1 MKKAWSIALLTVLAA
16 ALAALAGVLLYRY
29 FIGSRIRDGGRME
42 NPEGYR
48 AGKELLEFRWQQ
60 TGENSAACFTLHFYL
75 EDDLPV
81 LTGRFLSPDGGETRE
96 NGVDASSEPIP
107 WELTWVQWFALQNAL
122 AEAALPAYEAPS
134 PDAAEAADSEICI
147 VWRTEDG
154 TRSENYSGGNAA
166 ALEALALRIAEEAYC
181 ASQPEA
187 ALPAESSGRAAAL
200 PKPAP
205 KNG

>member
-1 MKKAWSIALLTVLAA
+1 MKKAWSIVLLAVLAA
-16 ALAALAGVLLYRY
+16 ALAALAGILLYRY

-48 AGKELLEFRWQQ
+48 AEKELLEFRWQQ

-81 LTGRFLSPDGGETRE
+81 LTGRFLSPDGGEARE

-154 TRSENYSGGNAA
+154 TRSKNYSGGNAA

-181 ASQPEA
+181 ASQPET

-205 KNG
+205 KDG

>member
-1 MKKAWSIALLTVLAA
+1 MKKAWSIVLLAVLAA

-29 FIGSRIRDGGRME
+29 FIGSRIQDGGRME

-48 AGKELLEFRWQQ
+48 AEKELLEFRWQQ

-96 NGVDASSEPIP
+96 NGRDASSEPIP

-154 TRSENYSGGNAA
+154 TRSENYSSGNAA

-181 ASQPEA
+181 ASQPET
-187 ALPAESSGRAAAL
+187 ALPAESSGRAAAQPRST
-200 PKPAP
+200 PKD
-205 KNG
+205 G

>member
-1 MKKAWSIALLTVLAA
+1 MKKAWSIVLFTALAA

-154 TRSENYSGGNAA
+154 TRSENCSGENAA
-166 ALEALALRIAEEAYC
+166 ALEALALCIAEEAYC

-187 ALPAESSGRAAAL
+187 ALPAESSGMAAAQ
-200 PKPAP
+200 PRSAP
-205 KNG
+205 KDG